1 MNHMSQVTCF
11 VDWLKPVV
19 GDDKAAMCKFCRVTL
34 KAHVNSLISHAYA
47 STKKHEGFAKSM
59 GSAST
64 ITNALKPNNP
74 DPQHISGLK
83 LAAYI
88 AGIL

>member
-1 MNHMSQVTCF
+1 MSHVTCF
-11 VDWLKPVV
+11 ADWLKPVV
-19 GDDKAAMCKFCRVTL
+19 GDDKAAMCKFCRVTM
-34 KAHVNSLISHAYA
+34 KAHVSSLLSHA
-47 STKKHEGFAKSM
+47 STKKHEGFVKSM

-64 ITNALKPNNP
+64 ITNVLKPKNP
-74 DPQHISGLK
+74 DPQHISELK